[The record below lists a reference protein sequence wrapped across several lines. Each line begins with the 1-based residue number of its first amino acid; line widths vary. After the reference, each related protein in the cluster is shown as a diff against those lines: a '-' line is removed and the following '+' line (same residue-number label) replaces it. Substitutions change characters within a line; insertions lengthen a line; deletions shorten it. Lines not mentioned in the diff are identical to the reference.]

1 MIPHIFQIRNDSV
14 IEENFFDQALESIE
28 YLDILCVMEDNDA
41 FKHDLEQTKT
51 SMGTNPFDKNKSIEI
66 VEATQPS
73 TMNFCNN
80 HSSIRSQPQDSFNL
94 CDIGKS
100 IQNRT
105 QDLMNFHDNYDSIQS
120 QPQDSFN
127 LCDNGENIQN
137 RTQDSMNFRDNYNRI
152 QSQPQDSFN
161 LCDIGE
167 NIQNRTEDSM
177 NFRDNYSSIQSQT

>member
-137 RTQDSMNFRDNYNRI
+137 RTQDSMNFHNNYDCI
-152 QSQPQDSFN
+152 QSQPPLGWGGFKF
-161 LCDIGE
+161 E
-167 NIQNRTEDSM
+167 N
-177 NFRDNYSSIQSQT
+177 